1 MPFFE
6 ESIYL
11 IELEMEKKSRKEI
24 ALDIR
29 KELKKEIDLS
39 YQNEFGE
46 EISWQI
52 IKIIDVFDPIYDI
65 KEIVLPNEVY
75 CRHFSGKSLDNIIE
89 TFYSDFVWEDES

>member
-39 YQNEFGE
+39 Y
-46 EISWQI
+46 
-52 IKIIDVFDPIYDI
+52 
-65 KEIVLPNEVY
+65 
-75 CRHFSGKSLDNIIE
+75 
-89 TFYSDFVWEDES
+89 